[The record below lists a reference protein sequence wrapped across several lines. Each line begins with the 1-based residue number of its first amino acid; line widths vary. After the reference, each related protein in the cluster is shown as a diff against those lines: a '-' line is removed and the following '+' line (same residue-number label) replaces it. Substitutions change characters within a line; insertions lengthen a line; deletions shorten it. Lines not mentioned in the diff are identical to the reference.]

1 VDTGS
6 SIRSKQLFASNKASR
21 KSIGVRGNGQ
31 SVAAS
36 NAAAHEMGVAG
47 GVERLA
53 PLSEQANQANK
64 VAQKTP
70 QPQTSAVVIDNEV
83 LFSTLHRI

>member
-53 PLSEQANQANK
+53 PLSEQANK